1 MERKSQCSPT
11 RHKCE
16 KQENTTSNNTIDE
29 TDSGLNPPFQG
40 GSSLPKKQTSSA
52 SVDAA
57 GNELPARDKPI
68 PRIHAKNL
76 YELELTHQCY
86 VKYLGDNV
94 VQFPSGKKFKV
105 IEGECYDKIIVN
117 YQNQRLGDVRKAEL
131 AKAANPA

>member
-1 MERKSQCSPT
+1 M
-11 RHKCE
+11 
-16 KQENTTSNNTIDE
+16 
-29 TDSGLNPPFQG
+29 
-40 GSSLPKKQTSSA
+40 
-52 SVDAA
+52 
-57 GNELPARDKPI
+57 PARDKPI